1 MLNVQL
7 FTIKL
12 VSTGTAHH
20 DHSIIACSRH
30 IYMGVILCAHPIRGE
45 SHKQRNADGE
55 VATNETRTTTV
66 IFSLGLSATTNKAT

>member
-1 MLNVQL
+1 
-7 FTIKL
+7 
-12 VSTGTAHH
+12 
-20 DHSIIACSRH
+20 
-30 IYMGVILCAHPIRGE
+30 MGVILCAHPIRGE